1 MSVVAL
7 RAVIFDMDGLM
18 LDTERIALKALSEAA
33 ISLGYP
39 WREEIGLAMVGLNI
53 RDSDAVVARHLGASF
68 AIEPLRAA
76 FGERY
81 LMALEAEPI
90 PIKPGLLEF
99 LDWLEGRGVPKAV
112 ATSTR
117 SERARLK
124 LDRAGIGDRFQLVV
138 CGDQVSRGKPEPDI
152 FLAAA
157 DGLRIAAEACLALED
172 SGPGVRAA
180 TAAGMKVIMI
190 PDVLAPSADVIALGH
205 PICPSLIEA
214 LQLVQENFTVFNE
227 NLPVS
232 QP

>member
-1 MSVVAL
+1 MPVVPL
-7 RAVIFDMDGLM
+7 KAVIFDMDGLM
-18 LDTERIALKALSEAA
+18 LDTERIALKAVSEAA

-53 RDSDAVVARHLGASF
+53 RDSDAVVARHLGAEC
-68 AIEPLRAA
+68 AEPLRVA

-99 LDWLEGRGVPKAV
+99 LDWLERQGVPKAV

-117 SERARLK
+117 SERARFK
-124 LDRAGIGDRFQLVV
+124 LDRAGIGNRFQHIV
-138 CGDQVSRGKPEPDI
+138 CGDQVPRGKPEPDI

-157 DGLRIAAEACLALED
+157 ERLRVAPKHCLALED

-180 TAAGMKVIMI
+180 NAAGMKVIMI

-205 PICPSLIEA
+205 PICRSLIEA
-214 LQLVQENFTVFNE
+214 LQLVQENFTVFDE
-227 NLPVS
+227 TASVS
-232 QP
+232 RS